1 MAYRTIIT
9 NDKNPNI
16 RAIKVEGGLWEVYIG
31 DKKAILKGS
40 FTISQVIEYID
51 HQKQFV

>member
-1 MAYRTIIT
+1 MTYKTIIT
-9 NDKNPNI
+9 NDKYPEVK
-16 RAIKVEGGLWEVYIG
+16 AIKIDGGVWEVFIG

-40 FTISQVIEYID
+40 FTISQIIEYID

>member
-9 NDKNPNI
+9 NDKNPDI
-16 RAIKVEGGLWEVYIG
+16 RAIKVEGGLWEVYIA

-51 HQKQFV
+51 HQKSFV